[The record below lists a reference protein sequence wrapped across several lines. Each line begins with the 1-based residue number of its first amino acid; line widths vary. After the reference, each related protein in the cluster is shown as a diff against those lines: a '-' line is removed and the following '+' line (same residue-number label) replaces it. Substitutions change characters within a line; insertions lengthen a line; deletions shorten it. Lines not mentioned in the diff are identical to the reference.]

1 MGFGICSVGGEGMGG
16 MPMCSAQR
24 ETIMVCLERVEFILL
39 SLIRQA
45 TSPFR
50 GISEDGPVLKT

>member
-1 MGFGICSVGGEGMGG
+1 MGFGICPVGGEGMGG

-45 TSPFR
+45 TSPFPR
-50 GISEDGPVLKT
+50 HL